1 MVDVIVSGHM
11 CLDLL
16 PGMSTVPVEGMSSP
30 GKLFEI
36 EGLDISTGGAV
47 SNTGLAL
54 HRLGVDVGLMANVGG
69 DMIGR
74 ILIALFKDR
83 DPRLAEMVH
92 VREGEASSYSILM
105 SPQNKDRIIFHC
117 TGTNEVFGPD
127 SVDFEQVAQA
137 KIFHLGYPPLLPGLL
152 VDDGAPLVEI
162 FKRAKATGVVT
173 SLDTAMPGPNNLAGR
188 VDWHKILGGVLPYVD
203 VFVPSME
210 EITFMLHRDKYDA
223 VNGDVLPTLN
233 REMLVSRAE
242 ELIGMGAAIT
252 GFKLSSYGLYLHAT
266 GDKQRLAQLNRIA
279 LDVATWAGAS
289 AYHPALQID
298 VVGTTGAG
306 DAAYAGIMAGLLRG
320 VPPGRLV
327 AVANALGALNVQQ
340 ADATSGLLTWDETL
354 AKLDAGWPTAAHIVP
369 GF

>member
-36 EGLDISTGGAV
+36 EALDMSTGGAV
-47 SNTGLAL
+47 SNTGMAL
-54 HRLGVDVGLMANVGG
+54 HRLGVDVGLMANVGN

-83 DPRLAEMVH
+83 DPYLAEMVN
-92 VREGEASSYSILM
+92 VREGEATSYSILM

-117 TGTNEVFGPD
+117 TGANDVFGPD
-127 SVDFEQVAQA
+127 SVDFEQVGQA

-152 VDDGAPLVEI
+152 VDDGAPLIEI

-173 SLDTAMPGPNNLAGR
+173 SLDSAMPGPNNLAGR

-203 VFVPSME
+203 IFVPSVE
-210 EITFMLHRDKYDA
+210 EITFMLHRDEYEA
-223 VNGDVLPTLN
+223 VDGDVLPTLT
-233 REMLVSRAE
+233 RDLLVSRAE
-242 ELIGMGAAIT
+242 ELVAMGTAIT
-252 GFKLSSYGLYLHAT
+252 GFKMSSYGAYLHAT
-266 GDKQRLAQLNRIA
+266 NDADRLAKLDRIP
-279 LDVATWAGAS
+279 LDVNAWAGAS
-289 AYHPALQID
+289 VYHPALQID

-306 DAAYAGIMAGLLRG
+306 DAAYSAILAGLLRG
-320 VPPGRLV
+320 VPPERLV
-327 AVANALGALNVQQ
+327 QIANALGALNVSQ

-354 AKLDAGWPTAAHIVP
+354 AKLDAGWPTGANIVP